1 MNAETIGT
9 SFGYSRPR
17 MQMVR
22 LVLAFG
28 AVSFAI
34 SWAATWAMK
43 RVAPRLGFVDKP
55 GHRKIHRA
63 PIPLGGGVA
72 IFLGFGLPIL
82 SVLAVCNLVTFVEG
96 DPLAPYVGGVMRQT
110 GLALSLLAA
119 MAVLHA
125 IGLVDD
131 RKALGPYSKLMVQLA
146 VTTAL
151 VVSFKSLRILTA
163 FGTV

>member
-1 MNAETIGT
+1 
-9 SFGYSRPR
+9 
-17 MQMVR
+17 
-22 LVLAFG
+22 
-28 AVSFAI
+28 
-34 SWAATWAMK
+34 
-43 RVAPRLGFVDKP
+43 
-55 GHRKIHRA
+55 
-63 PIPLGGGVA
+63 
-72 IFLGFGLPIL
+72 IFLGFALPIL

-110 GLALSLLAA
+110 GLALALLAA

-163 FGTV
+163 FGTVPSVFLTVLWIAAITNAFNFLDNMDGLSAGVAAVCSTAFLAAALSIGQWFVA